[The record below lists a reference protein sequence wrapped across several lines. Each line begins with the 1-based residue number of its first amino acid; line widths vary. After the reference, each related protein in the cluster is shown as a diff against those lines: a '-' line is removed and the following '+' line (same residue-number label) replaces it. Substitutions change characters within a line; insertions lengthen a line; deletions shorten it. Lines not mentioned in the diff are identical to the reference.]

1 MNLIPTSS
9 DYWTADTEIWH
20 NLKLTIAGST
30 GFQRWLLEEKQTDGR
45 LKDLSLEQ
53 QVQCY
58 LRETLE
64 TLAY

>member
-1 MNLIPTSS
+1 MALIPTSS
-9 DYWTADTEIWH
+9 DSWTADTEIWH
-20 NLKLTIAGST
+20 NLKLTIASST
-30 GFQRWLLEEKQTDGR
+30 GFRRWLLEEKQADGR

-53 QVQCY
+53 QVQFY